1 MENKEA
7 IAELI
12 KSSLS
17 SGIEKAV
24 VIDKDT
30 IRVPDEFDLVFKDLL
45 KYCTTYVKNGFE
57 IKEVFDNLDKNDE
70 MLKFLEWFVEFLEG
84 FRTKYYDLLIIRQMS
99 NIDFNELLLT
109 YFEIYIFRNTDI
121 VKEFKS
127 YTREQTK
134 KIIDELEF
142 FVRKSISDADTLLT
156 FTSEL
161 VENLDIDEEKARML
175 FLYIEKNHE
184 MITRR
189 YIIEQISI
197 IKKKISHIENN
208 LIHKVIDN

>member
-127 YTREQTK
+127 YTREPIQSV
-134 KIIDELEF
+134 LETG
-142 FVRKSISDADTLLT
+142 S
-156 FTSEL
+156 
-161 VENLDIDEEKARML
+161 
-175 FLYIEKNHE
+175 
-184 MITRR
+184 MIT
-189 YIIEQISI
+189 QQPANG
-197 IKKKISHIENN
+197 KV
-208 LIHKVIDN
+208 LIPAR